1 MMSSATRTQGQ
12 TPQAANEPPMP
23 PPLDPNAPPPQG
35 RYCDLVLKG
44 GVIDGVVYPGAL
56 VELARHYRFHGI
68 AGTSVG
74 AIAASL
80 AAACEFARRFGSDDG
95 FNEVLRKMP
104 DSLGTPSETRP
115 AQSTLRALFQTEPT
129 MQRLFDVVVAVFTHG
144 PGTFAGRAW
153 RAVWRGYQSRFWL
166 GALLAAGICCVVTA
180 VCGLT
185 YLSWEARLL
194 VLLATLSAG
203 LAIFGGSIY
212 RDFRTTATSPG
223 FGFCSGLSTDGG
235 ATPAL
240 TDWLHKGLQGAAKLP
255 LTRPLTFQ
263 DLWDAPMG
271 PPPADTGQSSSR
283 TAPRSIDLRMIAT
296 SVSHG
301 RPYEFPLEPSTRLYF
316 KLSELEAYFPPSII
330 AHLRRESRPYT
341 EPDDTLYGANA
352 TVPPL
357 LNSPFPAC
365 MDPND
370 FRELPRGALPVL
382 VAVRLSM
389 NLPILFKSVPLWS
402 VDHEAGRVVNHAGQS
417 APRFAKNWFSDG
429 GITSNFPIHFFD
441 KLIPRWPT
449 FGLYIADLDRNK
461 TRAPTTE
468 PTVKVTAFHTEGRS
482 ERWTE
487 IADNPQPQGQAAFKP
502 FLNYLE
508 ALYTSAK
515 DWSDNVNLRMPGVRD
530 RVAIVYKNDP
540 ANGGLNLN
548 LDRQRILTLGYRIG
562 VQAGQSLAQKFALDP
577 TRVNPALNGTP
588 GWLDHRW
595 VRLNSAVTAVK
606 TALTGVGAALNTAYG
621 TSPVGTQIHE
631 AANVPPLK
639 HQQYFEPKLTPVQ
652 AQALAQ
658 ATQALEALEVA
669 LASAPPVAPA
679 YNAKPQAELRLRARF

>member
-1 MMSSATRTQGQ
+1 
-12 TPQAANEPPMP
+12 
-23 PPLDPNAPPPQG
+23 
-35 RYCDLVLKG
+35 
-44 GVIDGVVYPGAL
+44 
-56 VELARHYRFHGI
+56 
-68 AGTSVG
+68 
-74 AIAASL
+74 
-80 AAACEFARRFGSDDG
+80 
-95 FNEVLRKMP
+95 
-104 DSLGTPSETRP
+104 
-115 AQSTLRALFQTEPT
+115 
-129 MQRLFDVVVAVFTHG
+129 
-144 PGTFAGRAW
+144 
-153 RAVWRGYQSRFWL
+153 
-166 GALLAAGICCVVTA
+166 
-180 VCGLT
+180 
-185 YLSWEARLL
+185 
-194 VLLATLSAG
+194 
-203 LAIFGGSIY
+203 
-212 RDFRTTATSPG
+212 
-223 FGFCSGLSTDGG
+223 
-235 ATPAL
+235 
-240 TDWLHKGLQGAAKLP
+240 
-255 LTRPLTFQ
+255 
-263 DLWDAPMG
+263 
-271 PPPADTGQSSSR
+271 
-283 TAPRSIDLRMIAT
+283 
-296 SVSHG
+296 
-301 RPYEFPLEPSTRLYF
+301 
-316 KLSELEAYFPPSII
+316 
-330 AHLRRESRPYT
+330 
-341 EPDDTLYGANA
+341 
-352 TVPPL
+352 
-357 LNSPFPAC
+357 
-365 MDPND
+365 
-370 FRELPRGALPVL
+370 
-382 VAVRLSM
+382 
-389 NLPILFKSVPLWS
+389 
-402 VDHEAGRVVNHAGQS
+402 VVNHAGQS

>member
-1 MMSSATRTQGQ
+1 
-12 TPQAANEPPMP
+12 MP

-35 RYCDLVLKG
+35 RFCDLVLKG

-115 AQSTLRALFQTEPT
+115 EQSKLRSLFQTEPA
-129 MQRLFDVVVAVFTHG
+129 MQRFFDVVVAVFTHSPG
-144 PGTFAGRAW
+144 PFAGRAW
-153 RAVWRGYQSRFWL
+153 RAVWRGYGGEFWV
-166 GALLAAGICCVVTA
+166 GALWLVAACFGAGVVFRQFIGPWHGWVLAALMSLATA
-180 VCGLT
+180 VVVGLV
-185 YLSWEARLL
+185 W
-194 VLLATLSAG
+194 
-203 LAIFGGSIY
+203 FGRAVY
-212 RDFRTTATSPG
+212 RDFCTMATSPG

-240 TDWLHKGLQGAAKLP
+240 TEWLHKGLQGAAKLP

-271 PPPADTGQSSSR
+271 PPPADPRASASGVM
-283 TAPRSIDLRMIAT
+283 PRSIDLRMIAT

-316 KLSELEAYFPPSII
+316 KLSEFAAYFPPSIM

-341 EPDDTLYGANA
+341 EPDDTLYGVNA
-352 TVPPL
+352 SVPPL
-357 LNSPFPAC
+357 LNSPFPQC

-370 FRELPRGALPVL
+370 FRELPRAALPVL

-402 VDHEAGRVVNHAGQS
+402 VDHEAGRVARIAGQS

-441 KLIPRWPT
+441 KLVPRWPT

-461 TRAPTTE
+461 TRAPTKE

-482 ERWTE
+482 ERWTD
-487 IADNPQPQGQAAFKP
+487 IADNAALPFQSSAKAALKP
-502 FLNYLE
+502 FLSYIG

-562 VQAGQSLAQKFALDP
+562 VQAGQSLAFKFALDP
-577 TRVNPALNGTP
+577 TRVNPALKGTP

-595 VRLNSAVTAVK
+595 VRLNSALTAVK
-606 TALTGVGAALNTAYG
+606 TALSGVGVALDTAYG
-621 TSPVGTQIHE
+621 TSPVGEQIDG
-631 AANVPPLK
+631 AVNVPPLK

-658 ATQALEALEVA
+658 ATQALEALEAA